1 MDLTKGIF
9 RNNIDSIDYLLIK
22 GIETQLKQDLFLLQA
37 EVEKQFSTQDVRS
50 LEIKVPKALLLQV
63 GCEYKSKK

>member
-22 GIETQLKQDLFLLQA
+22 GIETQLKKDLFYHQA
-37 EVEKQFSTQDVRS
+37 QLREAIFNPRHTKF
-50 LEIKVPKALLLQV
+50 
-63 GCEYKSKK
+63 GNKSA